1 VITQTSIPVL
11 PVNTNVTVKAPE
23 PPPSAAPAAAAAP
36 PKPIPAGGRIEQAQL
51 INKTVPVFPPLA
63 RQRAVSGT
71 IRLSAM
77 IDEHGDVKNVKV
89 LSGDIVLGA
98 AAKAAV
104 QKWKYKPAMLNGNPI
119 QSETLIQIVFGERDR

>member
-1 VITQTSIPVL
+1 MLFRS
-11 PVNTNVTVKAPE
+11 
-23 PPPSAAPAAAAAP
+23 
-36 PKPIPAGGRIEQAQL
+36 
-51 INKTVPVFPPLA
+51 
-63 RQRAVSGT
+63 
-71 IRLSAM
+71 
-77 IDEHGDVKNVKV
+77 VKNVKV